1 MPIKYARVDVHPR
14 VDVHQHVWTEPLLE
28 ALAARD
34 RLPFVRRGGGV
45 AILHCAGE
53 QPYAIDVEAQAP
65 ASRVRQLRVD
75 GLDVAVIALSSPVG
89 IEALPRREA
98 ELLIDAHLGG
108 VRELGEE
115 FAAWGPLAL
124 DRARPEDVD
133 GLLARGCAG
142 VSIPAGALAQPDGL
156 ERVEPLLARVEA
168 LGAPLFVHPGPA
180 PGERARDASLNEPL
194 WWAALTDYVAQMQAA
209 WIAFA
214 TAGRRRHPN
223 LTVLFAL
230 LAGGGPLLGERL
242 AARGGPPID
251 LRDPLTFYECSSFG
265 PAAIEAIHPLVG
277 LEQLV
282 YGSDRP
288 VAEPPPSRWN
298 AALQANAARL
308 LAVTPAGAEAVAA

>member
-1 MPIKYARVDVHPR
+1 MTLNGSPTR

-34 RLPFVRRGGGV
+34 RLPFVRRGDGV
-45 AILHCAGE
+45 AILHCADE

-65 ASRVRQLRVD
+65 ATRTRQLRTD
-75 GLDVAVIALSSPVG
+75 GLDLAVIALSSPVG

-98 ELLIDAHLGG
+98 ESLIDAHLGG
-108 VRELGEE
+108 VTELGEE
-115 FAAWGPLAL
+115 FAAWGPLPL
-124 DRARPEDVD
+124 DRPRPEDVD

-142 VSIPAGALAQPDGL
+142 VSIPAGALAQTDGL
-156 ERVEPLLARVEA
+156 DRVSPLLGRLEA

-180 PGERARDASLNEPL
+180 PGESAREASLNEPL
-194 WWAALTDYVAQMQAA
+194 WWPALTDYVAQMQAA

-214 TAGRRRHPN
+214 TVGRRRHPD

-251 LRDPLTFYECSSFG
+251 LRDPLTFYDCSSFG
-265 PAAIEAIHPLVG
+265 PAAIEAIQPLVG
-277 LEQLV
+277 VDQLV

-288 VAEPPPSRWN
+288 VAEPMPSRWDS
-298 AALQANAARL
+298 ALQANAARV
-308 LAVTPAGAEAVAA
+308 LAAAPDPAAAVAA